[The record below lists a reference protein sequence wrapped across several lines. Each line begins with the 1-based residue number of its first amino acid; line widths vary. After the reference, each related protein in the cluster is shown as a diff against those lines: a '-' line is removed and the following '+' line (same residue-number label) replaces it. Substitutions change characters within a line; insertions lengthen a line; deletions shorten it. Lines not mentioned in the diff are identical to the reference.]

1 MAARRPNVLIVL
13 MDQLQRGA
21 LGSYGCRAARTPVF
35 DRLAANGLRLARA
48 YVPLPQCAP
57 ARASMFTGRY
67 PHQHQVYR
75 VGDST
80 EFPADWQAEVGPL
93 VHRTPLPESV
103 PSLGQA
109 FQAAGYRMGYT
120 GPWHMGDD
128 ETPHHG
134 WTDFWR
140 TYRYWK
146 DGRDFYI
153 QHLERHGLAET
164 FHQEHRR
171 FGASGSLAN
180 GIFPSGAST
189 IPVEHART
197 SWAVDQAIEFL
208 DSRDER
214 PWVFCCSIKDP
225 HPPIISPGD
234 FPNLVSPDEVELPV
248 SLADDLSTKPRT
260 LRESV
265 QHQWVRNMS
274 DDDWRRLIAH
284 YHGLVAHVDTEVGRM
299 LDHLQAEG
307 LADDTI
313 VVVLSD
319 HGESL
324 GAHRMI
330 EKGPSMYEESL
341 GIPFIVRW
349 PGRIDAGRVSDALF
363 STIDLPKTLGNLCD
377 VPVDAGEGRSFAGT
391 WTSDAPAPRDAIFA
405 EFYSHFEDQ
414 NQFIK
419 TICTD
424 RWKLN
429 LFLLDDSELYDLQA
443 DPHEMTNLVAD
454 PAHAAIRAALAQR
467 IVDWV
472 HETGDPLAP
481 IVKRAAQALAN

>member
-21 LGSYGCRAARTPVF
+21 LGSYGCRAARTPEF
-35 DRLAANGLRLARA
+35 DRLAADGLRLTRA

-67 PHQHQVYR
+67 PHQHRVYR

-109 FQAAGYRMGYT
+109 FKAAGYRMGYT

-140 TYRYWK
+140 TYRYWR
-146 DGRDFYI
+146 DRRDFYI

-197 SWAVDQAIEFL
+197 SWAVDQTIEFL
-208 DSRDER
+208 TRATSA
-214 PWVFCCSIKDP
+214 PGCS
-225 HPPIISPGD
+225 
-234 FPNLVSPDEVELPV
+234 
-248 SLADDLSTKPRT
+248 
-260 LRESV
+260 
-265 QHQWVRNMS
+265 
-274 DDDWRRLIAH
+274 
-284 YHGLVAHVDTEVGRM
+284 
-299 LDHLQAEG
+299 
-307 LADDTI
+307 
-313 VVVLSD
+313 
-319 HGESL
+319 
-324 GAHRMI
+324 
-330 EKGPSMYEESL
+330 
-341 GIPFIVRW
+341 
-349 PGRIDAGRVSDALF
+349 
-363 STIDLPKTLGNLCD
+363 
-377 VPVDAGEGRSFAGT
+377 
-391 WTSDAPAPRDAIFA
+391 
-405 EFYSHFEDQ
+405 
-414 NQFIK
+414 
-419 TICTD
+419 
-424 RWKLN
+424 
-429 LFLLDDSELYDLQA
+429 
-443 DPHEMTNLVAD
+443 
-454 PAHAAIRAALAQR
+454 AAR
-467 IVDWV
+467 
-472 HETGDPLAP
+472 
-481 IVKRAAQALAN
+481 

>member
-21 LGSYGCRAARTPVF
+21 LGSYGCRAARTPEF
-35 DRLAANGLRLARA
+35 DRLAADGLRLTRA

-67 PHQHQVYR
+67 PHQHRVYR

-109 FQAAGYRMGYT
+109 FKAAGYRMGYT

-140 TYRYWK
+140 TYRYWR
-146 DGRDFYI
+146 DRRDFYI

-197 SWAVDQAIEFL
+197 SWAVDQTIEFL

-225 HPPIISPGD
+225 HPPFISPGD
-234 FPNLVSPDEVELPV
+234 FPDLVSPDDVDLPV

-299 LDHLQAEG
+299 LDHLQVPG
-307 LADDTI
+307 TGRRHDR
-313 VVVLSD
+313 
-319 HGESL
+319 GRSL
-324 GAHRMI
+324 RSRR
-330 EKGPSMYEESL
+330 E
-341 GIPFIVRW
+341 
-349 PGRIDAGRVSDALF
+349 PGRASHDREGPL
-363 STIDLPKTLGNLCD
+363 D
-377 VPVDAGEGRSFAGT
+377 VRGV
-391 WTSDAPAPRDAIFA
+391 PR
-405 EFYSHFEDQ
+405 HPLH
-414 NQFIK
+414 
-419 TICTD
+419 
-424 RWKLN
+424 R
-429 LFLLDDSELYDLQA
+429 
-443 DPHEMTNLVAD
+443 
-454 PAHAAIRAALAQR
+454 ALAR
-467 IVDWV
+467 PD
-472 HETGDPLAP
+472 
-481 IVKRAAQALAN
+481 